1 MRAKTLSLPF
11 HPFTLSAIVRGSLI
25 LILTLALA
33 APFFDV
39 PMQRDQGVYAACGSI
54 LLRGGAPYRD
64 CWDTKAPMTHYTY
77 ALAQALF
84 GINLAGPVIL
94 SAVMAALT
102 GIVLWRMGR
111 RWFGDGIAWSAGLA
125 YSLLLVSIPFDM
137 NAQSEGFANLFIAL
151 GVWGIIGGAQD
162 RSGDFSRFEMPK
174 AQPATGMRVATTVA
188 AGAAMAIAVLYKYTI
203 ALPVAAVMAVAI
215 LNAQYS
221 KHNTLRPSRFTFYV
235 ALGFLSLIAAFTLY
249 LLSRGALGYA
259 VEHVTFM
266 LTEFPKVTVNPTLL
280 LFPGETGPPLFYLQ
294 RTMQQLGRLPVVY
307 AIALAGCVIAIW
319 KRREWAGLLA
329 VWLISAVAVVYP
341 QKVMTLYHW
350 TLAFPALV
358 LCAGALAWEVR
369 RRRWV
374 VAAIAVAVAAN
385 IGYRFYADQW
395 LISKPY
401 LTGQQT
407 RAEFFASQAV
417 QDEIEVAEHMR
428 DRTTPED
435 LIWVWGN
442 HSIMYYWA
450 DRRSPT
456 RFIFNSP
463 LMAAIGENEFQP
475 RWKNE
480 VLESLHAHPPTYIVI
495 TWYDRTWFDFKNPV
509 EEFADIPGYQNFLDR
524 YYRREAFMGRFA
536 IHRLTPW
543 WSRLNP
549 PDLLDAVTAIDLLAD
564 LNRATL
570 TPAPNQP
577 IEARDFKLYD
587 EPAIPTLLMHPEGR
601 AAFNLTLPDGVVCFR
616 SDLTLDPQSWGWGG
630 DGASFAVAVNGEKVF
645 EEMVGNAEADRFW
658 HPAIVDLS
666 AWAGQTVTLTL
677 STGPGPN
684 SDFSGDLAGWGL
696 PRLVVSPGE
705 SCEAKV
711 VKK

>member
-1 MRAKTLSLPF
+1 MVRRIGF
-11 HPFTLSAIVRGSLI
+11 HLVTLSAMVRGGLI
-25 LILTLALA
+25 LILTLVLA

-54 LLRGGAPYRD
+54 LLHGGAPYRD

-102 GIVLWRMGR
+102 GIVLWRVGR

-162 RSGDFSRFEMPK
+162 HNSRSSDFSRF
-174 AQPATGMRVATTVA
+174 ATLG
-188 AGAAMAIAVLYKYTI
+188 AGAAMAVAVLYKYTI
-203 ALPVAAVMAVAI
+203 ALPVAAVMAAAI

-221 KHNTLRPSRFTFYV
+221 KHNTLRPSRFAFHDLRFTFYL
-235 ALGFLSLIAAFTLY
+235 ALGFLLLIAAFTLY
-249 LLSRGALGYA
+249 LLSRGALGFA

-280 LFPGETGPPLFYLQ
+280 LSPGESGPPLFYLQ
-294 RTMQQLGRLPVVY
+294 RTMEQLGRLPVVY
-307 AIALAGCVIAIW
+307 AFALAGCAIAVW
-319 KRREWAGLLA
+319 KRRERAGLLA
-329 VWLISAVAVVYP
+329 VWLISAIAVVYP

-358 LCAGALAWEVR
+358 LCAGALAREAR

-395 LISKPY
+395 LISRPY

-417 QDEIEVAEHMR
+417 QDEIEVAEYIR
-428 DRTTPED
+428 DRTAPQD

-480 VLESLHAHPPTYIVI
+480 VLESLYAHPPTYIVI

-524 YYRREAFMGRFA
+524 YYRRETFIGRFA

-549 PDLLDAVTAIDLLAD
+549 PGLLDSVTAIDLLAV

-587 EPAIPTLLMHPEGR
+587 ERAIPTLRMHPEGR
-601 AAFNLTLPDGVVCFR
+601 AAFNITLPDGVVCFR
-616 SDLTLDPQSWGWGG
+616 SDLALDPQSWGWGG
-630 DGASFAVAVNGEKVF
+630 DGASFAVAVNGEKIF
-645 EEMVGNAEADRFW
+645 EEMIGNAEADRFW

-684 SDFSGDLAGWGL
+684 SDFTGDLAGWGL
-696 PRLVVSPGE
+696 PRIVVSPGE

>member
-1 MRAKTLSLPF
+1 M
-11 HPFTLSAIVRGSLI
+11 RGSELKQGAVL

-39 PMQRDQGVYAACGSI
+39 PLQRDQGVYAACGSI
-54 LLRGGAPYRD
+54 LLHGGAPYRD

-77 ALAQALF
+77 ALAQAIF
-84 GINLAGPVIL
+84 GISLAGPVIL

-111 RWFGDGIAWSAGLA
+111 RWLSDGIAWSAGLA

-151 GVWGIIGGAQD
+151 GAWGIIGGAQ
-162 RSGDFSRFEMPK
+162 RSSNDSRACRGLCLSRFK
-174 AQPATGMRVATTVA
+174 ATEVATTLG
-188 AGAAMAIAVLYKYTI
+188 AGAALAIAVLYKYTI
-203 ALPVAAVMAVAI
+203 ALPVTAVTVGCVLYARHVTGDMRYAIRDMRYAIRDTLYAAVG
-215 LNAQYS
+215 
-221 KHNTLRPSRFTFYV
+221 FF
-235 ALGFLSLIAAFTLY
+235 ALLAAFMLY
-249 LLSRGALGYA
+249 LVSRGALGFA

-266 LTEFPKVTVNPTLL
+266 LTQFPKVTVNPTLL
-280 LFPGETGPPLFYLQ
+280 LFPGESGPPLFYLQ

-329 VWLISAVAVVYP
+329 VWLISAIAVVYP

-358 LCAGALAWEVR
+358 LCAGALAWEAR
-369 RRRWV
+369 ERRWA

-407 RAEFFASQAV
+407 RSEFYASQAIG
-417 QDEIEVAEHMR
+417 DEIEVAEYVR
-428 DRTTPED
+428 DRTAPDD
-435 LIWVWGN
+435 LIWIWGN
-442 HSIMYYWA
+442 HSIIYYWA
-450 DRRSPT
+450 DRGSPT

-480 VLESLHAHPPTYIVI
+480 VLESLYAHPPTYIVI

-549 PDLLDAVTAIDLLAD
+549 PDLLDSVTAIDLLAN

-577 IEARDFKLYD
+577 IEARALKLYD

-601 AAFNLTLPDGVVCFR
+601 AAFNITLPDGVVCFR
-616 SDLTLDPQSWGWGG
+616 SDLALDPQSWGWGG
-630 DGASFAVAVNGEKVF
+630 DGASFAVAVNGEKIF
-645 EEMVGNAEADRFW
+645 EQTVGNAEADRFW

-684 SDFSGDLAGWGL
+684 SDFTGDLAGWGL

>member
-1 MRAKTLSLPF
+1 MIALVL
-11 HPFTLSAIVRGSLI
+11 
-25 LILTLALA
+25 LAA

-151 GVWGIIGGAQD
+151 GAWGIIGGAQ
-162 RSGDFSRFEMPK
+162 RSSNDSRACRGLSLSRFK
-174 AQPATGMRVATTVA
+174 ATEVAATVG

-203 ALPVAAVMAVAI
+203 ALPVAAAALMSI
-215 LNAQYS
+215 
-221 KHNTLRPSRFTFYV
+221 FYV
-235 ALGFLSLIAAFTLY
+235 STSRLQASRLQAAPTVVLRGEFEKVLLLLGSFVGAIGLFTLY
-249 LLSRGALGYA
+249 LIARGALGFA

-280 LFPGETGPPLFYLQ
+280 LFPGESGPPLFYLQ
-294 RTMQQLGRLPVVY
+294 RSMQQLGRLPVVY
-307 AIALAGCVIAIW
+307 AIALAGCVSAIR
-319 KRREWAGLLA
+319 KRRAWAGLLA
-329 VWLISAVAVVYP
+329 VWLIGAIAVVYP

-358 LCAGALAWEVR
+358 LCAGALAWEAR
-369 RRRWV
+369 ERRWAV
-374 VAAIAVAVAAN
+374 IAIAVAVAAN
-385 IGYRFYADQW
+385 IGYRFYVDQW

-407 RAEFFASQAV
+407 RAEFFASQAT
-417 QDEIEVAEHMR
+417 QDEIEVAEYVR

-442 HSIMYYWA
+442 HSIIYYWA
-450 DRRSPT
+450 DRGSPT

-480 VLESLHAHPPTYIVI
+480 VLESLYAHPPTYIVI

-509 EEFADIPGYQNFLDR
+509 DEFADIPGYQNFLDR

-549 PDLLDAVTAIDLLAD
+549 PDLLDSVTAIDLLAN

-570 TPAPNQP
+570 TPAPDQP
-577 IEARDFKLYD
+577 IAARALKLYD

-601 AAFNLTLPDGVVCFR
+601 AAFNITLPDGVVCFR
-616 SDLTLDPQSWGWGG
+616 SDLALDPQSWGWGG
-630 DGASFAVAVNGEKVF
+630 DGASFAVAVNGEKIF
-645 EEMVGNAEADRFW
+645 EQTVGNAEADRFW

-684 SDFSGDLAGWGL
+684 SDFTGDLAGWGL